1 LLDATGDVKSTAL
14 DNVPASD
21 DASALTTGTLDNARL
36 PSNISDTGTEG
47 TKIASGTTAQRGSTA
62 GQLRFNTDIGLAE
75 YYTGTAFKAIDASP
89 TVSSIDVT
97 EVASD
102 GGGNQTIV
110 ITGSGF
116 NSGATVT
123 FVGASGTDFDA
134 STVTINNETQ
144 ITAVAPKVSFLN
156 AQEPYGV
163 KVTNT
168 SGLSSTLSS
177 QINVDSSPSW
187 STASGNIG
195 SVEEG
200 ASANLSV
207 TATDSDGDT
216 IVYSETTSV
225 LSGAGFSLNSSTGA
239 ITGTAGAVSG
249 DTTDTFTLRATANSK
264 NVDRQFNIIRTE
276 FAFDG
281 SSSAKAFSN
290 VSAGDS
296 HVVSGNQYYVNTA
309 SGSPE
314 QLYFYKFGNYAY
326 ALVALRY
333 QSTSTQTNVNTNGA
347 LNSSSNNST
356 WMLGVTKTNYMI
368 GQGSYGLIMVPQQAS
383 GVLAPSNTIK
393 YGNLYRSS
401 SSSRLID
408 TDIFTNNNAG
418 EGTNGTSVRGVD
430 LSTLGASSYPTNN
443 WDDLDS
449 NSHAGGNQI
458 LSYFSIGSTVSAG
471 GTNPHGIRWSNA
483 NGSGYHDGTDAGN
496 DVTGSGR
503 NLDSSPPISLFL
515 LVR

>member
-1 LLDATGDVKSTAL
+1 M
-14 DNVPASD
+14 
-21 DASALTTGTLDNARL
+21 ALTRIKNKGLGTSVSFN
-36 PSNISDTGTEG
+36 NINDTGTEG
-47 TKIASGTTAQRGSTA
+47 TKVASGTTAQRGSTT
-62 GQLRFNTDIGLAE
+62 GQFRFNSTTGLAE
-75 YYTGTAFKAIDASP
+75 YYDGSQFKAIDSP
-89 TVSSIDVT
+89 PTISSIDVT
-97 EVASD
+97 EVDSQA
-102 GGGNQTIV
+102 GGNQTIV

-116 NSGATVT
+116 QSGATVT
-123 FVGASGTDFDA
+123 FVGASGADFNA

-144 ITAVAPKVSFLN
+144 ITTVAPKVSFLN

-168 SGLSSTLSS
+168 SGLSATLSG
-177 QINVDSSPSW
+177 QINVDTSPSW

-200 ASANLSV
+200 ASANLTVS
-207 TATDSDGDT
+207 ATDPDGDT
-216 IVYSETTSV
+216 VAYSETTSV
-225 LSGAGFSLNSSTGA
+225 LSGAGFSLNSGTGA
-239 ITGTAGAVSG
+239 ITGTANAVSG

-276 FAFDG
+276 FALNG
-281 SSSAKAFSN
+281 SSSARAFSN

-296 HVVSGNQYYVNTA
+296 YVVSGNQYYVNTA

-333 QSTSTQTNVNTNGA
+333 ESSSTQTNVNTNGA

-356 WMLGVTKTNYMI
+356 WMLGVTKINYMI

-383 GVLAPSNTIK
+383 GALAPSNTIK
-393 YGNLYRSS
+393 YGNMFRESN
-401 SSSRLID
+401 SSRLID
-408 TDIFTNNNAG
+408 TNIFTNNNAG

-430 LSTLGASSYPTNN
+430 LSTLGASSYPTNH
-443 WDDLDS
+443 WYDLDE

-458 LSYFSIGSTVSAG
+458 LSFFGGGFSNVAAG
-471 GTNPHGIRWSNA
+471 GTYPHGLRWSNN
-483 NGSGYHDGTDAGN
+483 NGSGYHDGSNAGN
-496 DVTGSGR
+496 DVTGTGR
-503 NLDSSPPISLFL
+503 NLEDGDPISLFL